1 MEGKS
6 VPVSYRDK
14 TQDPPKNVPLGNVDV
29 DIPSTVEEAIAL
41 YGGGDDEKGTE
52 KLLSHAS
59 AAYIIDK
66 QTAFREANRPDKTKT
81 TSNLAKFKVLSEAVQ
96 IELLEKAN
104 LI

>member
-1 MEGKS
+1 MQSKS

-14 TQDPPKNVPLGNVDV
+14 TQDPPKNVALGNVDV
-29 DIPSTVEEAIAL
+29 DIPETVEEGIAL
-41 YGGGDDEKGTE
+41 YGGGDNDKGLE
-52 KLLSHAS
+52 KLLAHAS